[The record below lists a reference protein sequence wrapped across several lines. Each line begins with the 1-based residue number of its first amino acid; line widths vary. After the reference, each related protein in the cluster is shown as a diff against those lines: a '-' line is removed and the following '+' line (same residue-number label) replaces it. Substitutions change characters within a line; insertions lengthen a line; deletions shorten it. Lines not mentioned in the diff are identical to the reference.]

1 MEFEEFNIFL
11 NILKILKLIKDLKEE
26 VVVSNTIETLKND
39 EIKEEIDKK
48 IYFEKIKQLFPK
60 KIKFFMK
67 KYELLVSNREDILVA
82 KGENDLEVITKFIV
96 DKDKNRINNI
106 VFEINVMKS
115 ELLFLDDLEFIGSL
129 EKINILFEINNL
141 VILNVKK

>member
-60 KIKFFMK
+60 KIKFFLK